1 MDGAWLK
8 FMQDVQKLSSTKVT
22 DKKAYD
28 FFVDTLYPDLEK
40 ELTKVQSRKADNLMD
55 LYKGQGMG
63 ADMAAGTYW
72 GVINA
77 ITQQYTHGSG
87 KRDTSHQFWDSE
99 YGAYGKV
106 KDNAFQRALAM
117 V

>member
-55 LYKGQGMG
+55 LYKGGLG
-63 ADMAAGTYW
+63 AEFAPNTKW
-72 GVINA
+72 NLLNA
-77 ITQQYTHGSG
+77 ITQQFTHGSG
-87 KRDTSHQFWDSE
+87 KRDSSHQFWDSE
-99 YGAYGKV
+99 YGVYGKI
-106 KDNAFQRALAM
+106 KDKAFTRLLAA
-117 V
+117 